1 LFHSNLFQAISA
13 IPGFDGKWCRRGPHW
28 LALYFAQPTAKD
40 IEAHLRAILVHH
52 LGQDLEP
59 RTFPDPVRE
68 GLTQLQALREVI
80 AGRSLPESFPAEVLR
95 NWTNRWLS
103 DRANAIHLEHRALR
117 SIGDRGLTVYP
128 DRLKHLRLTGEHR
141 LTTLLAVS
149 SSDRNE
155 TLTDAISALEE
166 LLEQPCAQR
175 DPYVWLMLGWA
186 SWLRH
191 GPHGRANEAFAQVG
205 ITNLG
210 GNPLLHDLSSYHL
223 CALAESENDILHATQ
238 FSHKLRAG
246 KMLDQDLDHARLCA
260 VFDRNGEAAA
270 ASLGRAIHANPL
282 VLVDALAES
291 WTGRVPEVLAEG
303 VRTGLSVPK
312 DALAAAIQQARTRVT
327 NVDRLLNE
335 LEDAPELPT
344 SFENKLNELAAHAV
358 TSDQILQLAY
368 RDAADR
374 LVEQAETFAADTL
387 AQLVQSARA
396 SLARA
401 QYAFDQSAV
410 ELRYKID
417 ELEAYHQRDIEQLS
431 FDFRLEE
438 TFVDRFQSG
447 ALRAMATSGLAA
459 AIYFGLQIANLSFA
473 QSISPGTA
481 AGKLILALLFAPL
494 PLGMVVLL
502 KDSARMAIA
511 RAKWNQ
517 TLARMDERLE
527 VDIAQARS
535 YHAEYAEEHK
545 TKLDAARARV
555 DALTKHQERLMPH
568 AEDLAA

>member
-1 LFHSNLFQAISA
+1 M
-13 IPGFDGKWCRRGPHW
+13 
-28 LALYFAQPTAKD
+28 
-40 IEAHLRAILVHH
+40 
-52 LGQDLEP
+52 
-59 RTFPDPVRE
+59 
-68 GLTQLQALREVI
+68 
-80 AGRSLPESFPAEVLR
+80 
-95 NWTNRWLS
+95 
-103 DRANAIHLEHRALR
+103 
-117 SIGDRGLTVYP
+117 
-128 DRLKHLRLTGEHR
+128 
-141 LTTLLAVS
+141 TTLLSVS

-155 TLTDAISALEE
+155 TLTDAINALEE

-246 KMLDQDLDHARLCA
+246 KMLDQDMDHARLCA
-260 VFDRNGEAAA
+260 VFERSGDAAV
-270 ASLGRAIHANPL
+270 ASLGRAIQANPL
-282 VLVDALAES
+282 ALVDALAES

-303 VRTGLSVPK
+303 VRTGLSVPGN
-312 DALAAAIQQARTRVT
+312 ALASSIHKANSRVSEI
-327 NVDRLLNE
+327 DRLLAD
-335 LEDAPELPT
+335 LEDAPELPPT
-344 SFENKLNELAAHAV
+344 FENKLNELGALA
-358 TSDQILQLAY
+358 TTTDQILQLAY

-374 LVEQAETFAADTL
+374 LVEQAETFAADML
-387 AQLVQSARA
+387 AQLVHSARA

-447 ALRAMATSGLAA
+447 ALRAMATSGVAA
-459 AIYFGLQIANLSFA
+459 ALYAGLQVANFGFA
-473 QSISPGTA
+473 QSISPGTG
-481 AGKLILALLFAPL
+481 AGKLILALLFAPI
-494 PLGMVVLL
+494 PLGMAILV

-511 RAKWNQ
+511 RSKWNQ
-517 TLARMDERLE
+517 TLARMAERLE

-545 TKLDAARARV
+545 TKLDAARSQV
-555 DALTKHQERLMPH
+555 DALTRHQERLMPH